1 MSRRPQDGR
10 VGRGHH
16 RRRLVPVPA
25 LLVALALA
33 ACGGDASEPQP
44 TTDPTTPTDDEVSG
58 DEGTG
63 DEPAPGREA
72 GTVASCSPVESP
84 APAPGG
90 HLIGD
95 REPPAPYT
103 SVPPTSGWHAS
114 GSFTIA
120 VHGSDDPLSEP
131 RQVSVLEAG
140 GVVVAYHDLDEEART
155 ELEEH
160 VGERYP
166 GRVAV
171 TPYDQLEPGHVAFT
185 AWQTLQRCEG
195 LALAVLDTFVA
206 DHADEEVDPPGT
218 H

>member
-1 MSRRPQDGR
+1 M
-10 VGRGHH
+10 
-16 RRRLVPVPA
+16 LPA
-25 LLVALALA
+25 LLVAVALA
-33 ACGGDASEPQP
+33 ACSSETPAPQSA
-44 TTDPTTPTDDEVSG
+44 TDPQTPTHAAP
-58 DEGTG
+58 T
-63 DEPAPGREA
+63 DEPSDDGPTDEAVADEDPASGREA
-72 GTVASCSPVESP
+72 GAIASCSPVESP
-84 APAPGG
+84 TPAPGG

-114 GSFTIA
+114 GASEIA
-120 VHGSDDPLSEP
+120 VHGPDDPLPEP

-140 GVVVAYHDLDEEART
+140 GVVVAYHDLDDETRA

-160 VGERYP
+160 VRERYP

-171 TPYDQLEPGHVAFT
+171 TPYDKLEPGHVAFT

-195 LALAVLDTFVA
+195 LVLAVLDTFVA
-206 DHADEEVDPPGT
+206 EHADEETGPPGA

>member
-1 MSRRPQDGR
+1 T
-10 VGRGHH
+10 
-16 RRRLVPVPA
+16 LV
-25 LLVALALA
+25 VALALA
-33 ACGGDASEPQP
+33 ACSGEAPEPQSA
-44 TTDPTTPTDDEVSG
+44 TDPPTPTPTPTLTDDAVG

-63 DEPAPGREA
+63 EEPAPGGEA
-72 GTVASCSPVESP
+72 VTIASCSPVESP
-84 APAPGG
+84 APSPGG

-114 GSFTIA
+114 GAFTIA
-120 VHGSDDPLSEP
+120 VHGPDDPLPEP

-140 GVVVAYHDLDEEART
+140 GVVVAYHDLDEQTRT

-160 VGERYP
+160 VRERYP

-171 TPYDQLEPGHVAFT
+171 TPYDQLEPGYVAFT

-206 DHADEEVDPPGT
+206 EHADEEVDTPGT